1 MANAERMEAQLK
13 ALSLIS
19 EQGEEGT
26 TRLSYTPEYRKGAD
40 YIKKLMEEAGLTVR
54 EDAAAS
60 LLPVRLGNRAPSSMG
75 MATTSK
81 SPLRGFPLSLIIRAA
96 SRAQM
101 IPAWPS

>member
-40 YIKKLMEEAGLTVR
+40 C
-54 EDAAAS
+54 
-60 LLPVRLGNRAPSSMG
+60 PAP
-75 MATTSK
+75 TRT
-81 SPLRGFPLSLIIRAA
+81 P
-96 SRAQM
+96 
-101 IPAWPS
+101 PS